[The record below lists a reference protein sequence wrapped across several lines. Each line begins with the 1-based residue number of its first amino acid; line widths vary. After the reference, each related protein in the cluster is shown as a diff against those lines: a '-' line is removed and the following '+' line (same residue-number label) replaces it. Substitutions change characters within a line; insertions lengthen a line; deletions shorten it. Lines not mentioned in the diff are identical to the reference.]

1 MSDVR
6 TAPLFTLILKPGPAQ
21 NLGRTP
27 FGERRLA
34 AILGGSFEGPKLRG
48 KVVETGGS
56 DWLLYRPDGA
66 TQLDVRL
73 ALTTDDG
80 HLIGMT
86 YRGIRHGD
94 PAVMERLNR
103 GERVDPDSYYFR
115 IAPFF
120 ETASEKYGWLN
131 RIVAVGLGHREPD
144 GPIYRIFEVL

>member
-6 TAPLFTLILKPGPAQ
+6 TTLLFTLKLKPGSAQ

-34 AILGGSFEGPKLRG
+34 PIMGGSFEGPKLRG
-48 KVVETGGS
+48 KVAESGGS
-56 DWLLYRPDGA
+56 DWLLVRPDGA

-80 HLIGMT
+80 HGIGMT

-94 PAVMERLNR
+94 PAIMDKLNR
-103 GERVDPDSYYFR
+103 GEPVPPDSYYFR

-131 RIVAVGLGHREPD
+131 RIITIGLGHREPQ

>member
-6 TAPLFTLILKPGPAQ
+6 TTPLFTLSLKPGSAQ

-34 AILGGSFEGPKLRG
+34 PILGGSFEGPKLRG
-48 KVVETGGS
+48 TVAESGGS
-56 DWLLYRPDGA
+56 DWLLLRPDGA

-80 HLIGMT
+80 HVIGMT

-94 PAVMERLNR
+94 PAVMAKLSR
-103 GERVDPDSYYFR
+103 GEPVPPDSYYFR

-131 RIVAVGLGHREPD
+131 RIIAVGLGHREPQ